1 MQHTVRYFVNSYNEG
16 DTGEDTDILTEVS
29 EREFI
34 TAEGEITYE
43 RHTMSENGVSQI
55 CLTKGLDVC

>member
-1 MQHTVRYFVNSYNEG
+1 MKHIVRYFVIDYDS
-16 DTGEDTDILTEVS
+16 EDDVMPWDLKEVS
-29 EREFI
+29 EHEFM